1 MPTHAIDLPHLGD
14 PKQANAIALK
24 AASKVPAYR
33 AFLGELA
40 PDTAEWKALPL
51 TSKKEYLL
59 NHPYADLLAHNYN
72 ECFAIF
78 SSSGSSGRAFYWPQL
93 REGSNDSIQRLRGFL
108 ENTFQIHQ
116 KKTLAII
123 GLALGSWIGGEHFS
137 WALKNVSVTSAYP
150 FSTFSPGNLH
160 DEIIDMIHSVD
171 SFVDQVI
178 LMVCP
183 SAIGHLRL
191 RAEEQGRPLPMHKLR
206 FLVVG
211 EPFPES
217 LRSELSQACGDCA
230 APILSIYGSADT
242 GVLGFESPLSAAI
255 RAQLTRVPELAQAL
269 GFEHSVPHL
278 FHKADDQVFLE
289 SIDGELCVTKW
300 QGIPLVRYNLHDAA
314 RLISWEALATR
325 LAEQLPEG
333 STERAQLV
341 ASAQILPD
349 LIAISG
355 RSDSCL
361 LLCGTNL
368 TEGMLDSAIHSPE
381 LAEYLS
387 GNYRA
392 KSIHQDN
399 RQRLEL
405 TLEYKATETD
415 AHELSELIYP
425 RLITA
430 IGQAQPEFHQ
440 DWENIYKRWDHEP
453 DKRIL
458 KLNLVPWPQLTET
471 NSIKQRGIVS

>member
-1 MPTHAIDLPHLGD
+1 MNSMPLDLPHLGD
-14 PKQANAIALK
+14 PQQADAIARK
-24 AASKVPAYR
+24 AADKVPAYH
-33 AFLGELA
+33 AFLGDPANSPKWE
-40 PDTAEWKALPL
+40 TRPL

-59 NHPYADLLAHNYN
+59 HYPYADLLAHNYH

-93 REGSNDSIQRLRGFL
+93 REGNNDTLQRLRSFL

-116 KKTLAII
+116 KKTLAVI

-137 WALKNVSVTSAYP
+137 WALKNVSVSSPYP
-150 FSTFSPGNLH
+150 FSTFSPGNSH

-171 SFVDQVI
+171 GFVDQVI
-178 LMVCP
+178 LMLCP

-211 EPFPES
+211 EPFPET
-217 LRSELSQACGDCA
+217 LRSELTQTCGDCA

-242 GVLGFESPLSAAI
+242 GVLGFESPLSAMI
-255 RAQLTRVPELAQAL
+255 RAQLTQAPAIAQSL
-269 GFEHSVPHL
+269 GFAHSVPHL
-278 FHKADDQVFLE
+278 FHQANADVFLE
-289 SIDGELCVTKW
+289 SIHGELCVTKW

-314 RLISWEALATR
+314 RLISWQALATCV
-325 LAEQLPEG
+325 AEQFPED
-333 STERAQLV
+333 SCERAQLL
-341 ASAQILPD
+341 ASALTLPD
-349 LIAISG
+349 LIAIEG
-355 RSDSCL
+355 RADSCL

-368 TEGMLDSAIHSPE
+368 TEAMLDNAIHAPE
-381 LAEYLS
+381 LKEFLS

-392 KSIHQDN
+392 QSIQQDN

-405 TLEYKATETD
+405 TLEYKDPAADT
-415 AHELSELIYP
+415 HELSERIYP
-425 RLITA
+425 RLISA
-430 IGQAQPEFHQ
+430 IGRAQPEFLQ
-440 DWENIYKRWDHEP
+440 DWENIYKRWDNDP

-458 KLNLVPWPQLTET
+458 KLKMVSWPQLSQT
-471 NSIKQRGIVS
+471 NSIKQRGINA